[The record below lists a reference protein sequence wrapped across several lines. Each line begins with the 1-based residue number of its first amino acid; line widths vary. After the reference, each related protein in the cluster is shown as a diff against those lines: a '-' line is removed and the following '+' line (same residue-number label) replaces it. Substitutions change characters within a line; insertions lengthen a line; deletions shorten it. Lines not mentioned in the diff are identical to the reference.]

1 VVSRNITPD
10 PETGIGAW
18 TDDEIARAIQEGVSR
33 DGSALFPIMPYL
45 NFRNMTD
52 EDVASLVVFLRT
64 LPPVKQV
71 RARSEYIF
79 PLNLLINTM
88 PAPLSSHT
96 PVART
101 TPEARGEYLVRTV
114 AGCQDCHSPAKD
126 GVMIPGMDL
135 GGGTV
140 FHDPGQ
146 AMAPVHSRNITM
158 DPSGIAHYD
167 EGLFI
172 EVMRTGMVGGRLLNH
187 IMPFED
193 FKHLADEDLRDIFAY
208 LRSVPPVRHRVS
220 NTDTKAL
227 CAVCGEVHGLGDKN
241 VQTQ

>member
-1 VVSRNITPD
+1 MKLTTRRVLLALVGVLVVVIIGGISAVGWQVVLGPDARAVTDRRFEATDARIARGEYLASAAACFHCHSEHDLTDPTYPVVPGRRGAGWDMPIPELGKVVSRNITPD

-101 TPEARGEYLVRTV
+101 TPEARGEYLARMV
-114 AGCQDCHSPAKD
+114 AGCQTA
-126 GVMIPGMDL
+126 IL
-135 GGGTV
+135 RRR
-140 FHDPGQ
+140 
-146 AMAPVHSRNITM
+146 MA
-158 DPSGIAHYD
+158 
-167 EGLFI
+167 
-172 EVMRTGMVGGRLLNH
+172 
-187 IMPFED
+187 
-193 FKHLADEDLRDIFAY
+193 
-208 LRSVPPVRHRVS
+208 
-220 NTDTKAL
+220 
-227 CAVCGEVHGLGDKN
+227 
-241 VQTQ
+241 